1 VIGCRLLRWP
11 QRELGVVQG
20 VAEAKLAQVASFFK
34 MLLKRHGE
42 QGTESR
48 GNMKLNIHYLSKP
61 RTQRFQGTS
70 ILCRHPSRGQRTWA
84 GKKLARW

>member
-1 VIGCRLLRWP
+1 MIGCRLLRWP

-48 GNMKLNIHYLSKP
+48 RNMKLNIQERKGPSLK
-61 RTQRFQGTS
+61 T
-70 ILCRHPSRGQRTWA
+70 HPGCP
-84 GKKLARW
+84 